1 MSEIMRRQ
9 YQPPMSRRT
18 RTAIMA
24 VAEEAQIEQAGARA
38 ISAVSEYAMSEA
50 AYLKRT
56 QLELERACPEAAEAL
71 ALISNSAIMAIARSV
86 NRFGQEIG
94 G

>member
-1 MSEIMRRQ
+1 MGEIMRRQ
-9 YQPPMSRRT
+9 ILPPMSRRARSALIT
-18 RTAIMA
+18 

-38 ISAVSEYAMSEA
+38 ISAVSEFAMSEV

-56 QLELERACPEAAEAL
+56 QMELEKACPDASEAL
-71 ALISNSAIMAIARSV
+71 ALIANSAAMAIAHSV

>member
-9 YQPPMSRRT
+9 YQPPMSRST

-24 VAEEAQIEQAGARA
+24 VVEETQIEQAGSRA
-38 ISAVSEYAMSEA
+38 ISAVAEYAMSEV

-56 QLELERACPEAAEAL
+56 QMELEKACPEAAEAL
-71 ALISNSAIMAIARSV
+71 ALITSSANMAIARSV